1 MILRIKGV
9 KQGKSKS
16 GRIYYYHR
24 KTGTPLP
31 GQPGTTEF
39 MDALARLSPNG
50 DATKKSPTGDT
61 LGVLIIEY
69 KSSPEWND
77 RASRTREDYDRV
89 FNYLAPLGQ
98 MPLKQIDSGFLYALR
113 DKALAAHKRRFANY
127 TLQVLRLLF
136 NWAIRR
142 GRWTTANPAVAVE
155 LVKRPRGAPEANRPW
170 TPEELDA
177 VLAAAPPEL
186 RVAIALGAFVGLRE
200 GDVVTVSW
208 ANYDGHTFGVKT
220 SKTGEWIDVRAHYR
234 LREILDATPRL
245 SPNIVVGARGRP
257 YTLNGFTGRFFKL
270 IRRMEARG
278 EVGPDLTFHGLR
290 HTIATWLAE
299 AECDPRTIGAVLG
312 QKSTAMSDHTIRGAP
327 TGSASPARQLS
338 ASRRSRECAG
348 RNPPDGKANYHFSRE
363 GSS

>member
-39 MDALARLSPNG
+39 MDTLARINANDTLARIKAPAS
-50 DATKKSPTGDT
+50 DT
-61 LGVLIIEY
+61 LGALIGEY

-77 RASRTREDYDRV
+77 RAPRTQDDYGRV
-89 FNYLAPLGQ
+89 FNYLAPLGR

-113 DKALAAHKRRFANY
+113 DKAMAAHKRRFANY

-142 GRWTTANPAVAVE
+142 GRLIANPAAAVE
-155 LVKRPRGAPEANRPW
+155 LVKRPRNAPEANRPW

-177 VLAAAPPEL
+177 VLVAAPPEL

-208 ANYDGHTFGVKT
+208 ANYDGQAFEVKT
-220 SKTGEWIDVRAHYR
+220 AKTGEWIDVRAHYR

-257 YTLNGFTGRFFKL
+257 YTLNGFRSRFFRL
-270 IRRMEARG
+270 VQQLEADG
-278 EVGPDLTFHGLR
+278 KVGPDLTFHGLR
-290 HTIATWLAE
+290 HTIGTWLAE

-312 QKSTAMSDHTIRGAP
+312 QKSTAMSDHY
-327 TGSASPARQLS
+327 
-338 ASRRSRECAG
+338 SRRANRKRLAGAAIERLEEISR
-348 RNPPDGKANYHFSRE
+348 SRRKE
-363 GSS
+363 PA